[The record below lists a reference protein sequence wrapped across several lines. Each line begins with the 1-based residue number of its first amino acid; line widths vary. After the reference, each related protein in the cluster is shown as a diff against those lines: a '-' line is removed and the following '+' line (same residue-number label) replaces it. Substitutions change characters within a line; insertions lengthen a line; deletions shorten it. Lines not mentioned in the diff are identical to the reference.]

1 MRRRFERFPRITAD
15 PRAMAGKACIR
26 GMRFPVSTVLD
37 ELAGGATA
45 DDLVGEFPHLERE
58 DVAEALRFAAW
69 RMGER
74 EVELAGAA

>member
-1 MRRRFERFPRITAD
+1 MTRRFEGFPRITAD
-15 PRAMAGKACIR
+15 PRVMAGKACIR
-26 GMRFPVSTVLD
+26 GMRFPVSNIIE

-45 DDLVGEFPHLERE
+45 DDLIREFPYLERD

-74 EVELAGAA
+74 EIELVDAA